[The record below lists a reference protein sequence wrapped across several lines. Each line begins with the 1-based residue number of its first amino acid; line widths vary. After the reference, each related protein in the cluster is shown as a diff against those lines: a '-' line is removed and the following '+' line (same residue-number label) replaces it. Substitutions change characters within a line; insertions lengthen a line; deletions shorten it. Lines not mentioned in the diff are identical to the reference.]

1 MAQQNRRRCGNGKE
15 GVEGDVAGPVLLM
28 PCPAVSDSGFACGAN
43 ICSKFAAGIR
53 RGQCRQQRTRAGE
66 RGRLSSSSRANW
78 RKIYRCLKKKR
89 RRRDEIRQNDALPA
103 TAATLR
109 RRRRQR
115 WRQPLLN
122 SAVHKIYDLLLVS
135 GRGRAAGTG
144 TSPGKVGGR
153 GTGRERIAP
162 AFSINS
168 SP

>member
-1 MAQQNRRRCGNGKE
+1 MAEGRRRGRGRGRCCGPGSPDAWCISPARLCQIQVLLLAQNLLKICSRYSTRAVPAAADEGRGEGEAQQQQPHKLAQN
-15 GVEGDVAGPVLLM
+15 LQM
-28 PCPAVSDSGFACGAN
+28 P
-43 ICSKFAAGIR
+43 
-53 RGQCRQQRTRAGE
+53 Q
-66 RGRLSSSSRANW
+66 
-78 RKIYRCLKKKR
+78 KKKR
-89 RRRDEIRQNDALPA
+89 RNQAKDALPA

-144 TSPGKVGGR
+144 TGTGTR